1 MKTRLNHFYYSEQCA
16 EHRRANGW
24 KPTMKA
30 EIDGKV
36 VEFTHY
42 QMRKTRAEGVVYA
55 CDERYLGVGRKIR
68 EAKSK

>member
-1 MKTRLNHFYYSEQCA
+1 
-16 EHRRANGW
+16 
-24 KPTMKA
+24 MKA